1 MQIPHPGIRRYSILT
16 EGKTLLDF
24 HFAVYTA
31 LMIKIGLPAALDRPS
46 GIRHPDMA
54 RDMQAPA
61 PTEESIMKKLDAKTL
76 ATISGG
82 TLWCAPAC
90 PPPPACPPAKPSCG
104 STKSKKC

>member
-1 MQIPHPGIRRYSILT
+1 
-16 EGKTLLDF
+16 
-24 HFAVYTA
+24 
-31 LMIKIGLPAALDRPS
+31 
-46 GIRHPDMA
+46 
-54 RDMQAPA
+54 
-61 PTEESIMKKLDAKTL
+61 MKKLDAKTL